1 MVSPLIL
8 ITLSIKVCPPQER
21 GLTTDQYRQYWG
33 AYDFPIDFPSGVN
46 YTIGVSDPAKDWVC
60 PLVRSQLSRADE
72 RTTFITADMA
82 GLMID
87 QDSKPRT
94 QTSGN

>member
-60 PLVRSQLSRADE
+60 PL
-72 RTTFITADMA
+72 
-82 GLMID
+82 
-87 QDSKPRT
+87 DSSNC
-94 QTSGN
+94 QG